1 MEVGV
6 ADRIKRSALA
16 IAMLMAAVLVP
27 ATQSA
32 FAAGDTLQL
41 APAADAAVRSA
52 YPTTNYATG
61 TSLRARVAKGETFLR
76 FNLSA
81 WQGLRVAGLRL
92 TLAAVSGDATPLSL
106 STTGTSWTEGTV
118 NWNNR
123 PAAVDP
129 VAGAPTVS
137 GTTATFDVKSLFPS
151 GVIDRVQ
158 LSLRVA
164 SPMDVLV
171 TFGSRETSTAKPMLT
186 LDVGPR
192 TDTVDLPTISDTYA
206 NSNYTGTNY
215 GTSTALKVNVSP
227 QKESYLKF
235 DLSAWVGRPY
245 ASLQLRLQVSVGSSP
260 ALSVYKIGT
269 TGWTE
274 LGLTWANRPTGG
286 TLLAN
291 VNTNVATGAASIDIS
306 SAFAS
311 RTVETS
317 PLGLRLVGS
326 GSFALAASSREG
338 TTAPV
343 LRLAPGTTVVPP
355 PTPSPTPTAT
365 PRPTA
370 SPSPTATAAPTA
382 TPTAAPSATPAP
394 MFYFTGRGTDHGVG
408 MSQWGARGRG
418 IAGQKYDQILAS
430 YYAGVTLGPLPPEKQ
445 TMRVLLSSA
454 FVPTATEPAR
464 VIAKGG
470 AWQSAAF
477 PDMVFPADSY
487 LDMDKAPSGTW
498 TANVHEAVTGT
509 VLASAPTA
517 DLTMTPVDPTTLFYM
532 KFRDSLRKYD
542 LYRGSMRLRVNGS
555 GIQSINIVG
564 MDDYVQGVV
573 PAEMV
578 PSWTLEALKVQA
590 VAARSYGAARIKTT
604 GFYDVV
610 PTSANQVYGGVNIEY
625 LKTNTATQATAGIVI
640 WYAGKIANT
649 YFFDTGGGAT
659 EASEYAWPS
668 SSGTPGTA
676 IPYLRGG
683 PDVDANGVAYD
694 INSSYYSWSGAQFS
708 MATLSKIYAKDSRTN
723 VGTIVKLTF
732 YRGVS
737 GRIYKVVMEGKSS
750 TKTVSGAIFKNVYNS
765 YRVSGASLKSTMI
778 YLTPVSP

>member
-1 MEVGV
+1 LEVGV
-6 ADRIKRSALA
+6 ADSIKRSALV
-16 IAMLMAAVLVP
+16 IAMLMAAVFVP
-27 ATQSA
+27 ATQST
-32 FAAGDTLQL
+32 FAATDTLEL
-41 APAADAAVRSA
+41 APTADAAVRSA
-52 YPTTNYATG
+52 YPTTNYATA
-61 TSLRARVAKGETFLR
+61 TALRARLAKGESFLL

-81 WQGLRVAGLRL
+81 WQGLHVADLRL
-92 TLAAVSGDATPLSL
+92 SLAAVSGDATPLRL
-106 STTGTSWTEGTV
+106 STTGTTWTETTV

-123 PAAVDP
+123 PAAVAA
-129 VAGAPTVS
+129 VAGGPTIS

-164 SPMDVLV
+164 SPLDVLV
-171 TFGSRETSTAKPMLT
+171 TFGSRETSTAKPTLS
-186 LDVGPR
+186 LDVASR
-192 TDTVDLPTISDTYA
+192 TDTVDLPATADTYA
-206 NSNYTGTNY
+206 NSNYTTTNFGTR
-215 GTSTALKVNVSP
+215 TLVKVNVSP
-227 QKESYLKF
+227 KKESYLQF

-245 ASLQLRLQVSVGSSP
+245 TSLQLRLNVSAGSPP
-260 ALSVYKIGT
+260 AVSVYKIG

-286 TLLAN
+286 TLLTT
-291 VNTNVATGAASIDIS
+291 VNTSIATGTASIDLS
-306 SAFAS
+306 SAFTS

-317 PLGLRLVGS
+317 LLSLRLVGS
-326 GSFALAASSREG
+326 GSAYFAASTREG
-338 TTAPV
+338 GTAPV
-343 LRLAPGTTVVPP
+343 VRLAPGSTVAPP
-355 PTPSPTPTAT
+355 PSPSPTPTA
-365 PRPTA
+365 
-370 SPSPTATAAPTA
+370 SPAPTATAAPT
-382 TPTAAPSATPAP
+382 PTAAPATT
-394 MFYFTGRGTDHGVG
+394 FYFTGRGTDHGVG

-418 IAGQKYDQILAS
+418 IAGQKYDQILAA
-430 YYAGVTLGPLPPEKQ
+430 YYAGSTLGPLPPEKQ
-445 TMRVLLSSA
+445 TIRVLLSSA

-464 VIAKGG
+464 VIGKGG

-477 PDMVFPADSY
+477 PDAVFPADSY
-487 LDMDKAPSGTW
+487 LDMDPGANGTW
-498 TANVHEAVTGT
+498 TANVHDGLTGT
-509 VLASAPTA
+509 VLASAPAT
-517 DLTMTPVDPTTLFYM
+517 DLTMTPTDATTLFYM

-564 MDDYVQGVV
+564 MDNYVQGVV
-573 PAEMV
+573 PGEMV
-578 PSWTLEALKVQA
+578 PSWNLESLKVQA

-604 GFYDVV
+604 GYYDVV
-610 PTSANQVYGGVNIEY
+610 PTSANQLYGGVNIEY
-625 LKTNTATQATAGIVI
+625 LKTNTATQATAGIVA
-640 WYAGKIANT
+640 WYADKIANT

-694 INSSYYSWSGAQFS
+694 INSSYYSWSSAQFS
-708 MATLSKIYAKDSRTN
+708 MGTLSNIYAKDSRTN
-723 VGTIVKLTF
+723 VGTIVSLTF

-737 GRIYKVVMEGKSS
+737 GRIYKVVMVGKSS